1 MYCGRSWT
9 RSTLARQPVANTGTL
24 RPQLTAAAG
33 YGIVAWSFLIDILAA
48 LIKGA
53 DWLRDS
59 SLFTHIAIAPAV
71 KPDWGADLVIVGLG
85 VAAAAIGAIVFQR
98 RDVLYA

>member
-1 MYCGRSWT
+1 
-9 RSTLARQPVANTGTL
+9 LAPRL
-24 RPQLTAAAG
+24 
-33 YGIVAWSFLIDILAA
+33 LAVYA
-48 LIKGA
+48 Y
-53 DWLRDS
+53 R
-59 SLFTHIAIAPAV
+59 HRAIAPAV